1 MTGDDWNMDYK
12 DYAIAEKP
20 FDYEA
25 YIKERLKEISDLDDR
40 KYAKKVLWEG
50 LGDIFRHSE
59 EKYEK
64 LERRIYNE
72 IAIPENR
79 YQCGIT
85 IVPIKDYDP
94 INGIWFP
101 LDYSDIQEKKEIVRE
116 TVYWKLPDSRLQEI
130 PTECSGVA
138 LVNGEERTCRFRIVK
153 AVRYR
158 HMIEELYQVFVYNNV
173 RWTTINTAYLDRFYD
188 VIPESLE
195 DEQEESPDSYRI
207 NWGELSPFVEQ
218 NYMPLWNVEKFTF
231 DCVDFMMPCMDG
243 IHYEHEFDIE
253 EYGREHGYLI
263 GINEEIE
270 EIRQEE
276 NKIILKSK
284 EEIFENWIA
293 YRICGNYGDSGGREL
308 AMPLF
313 NSRRDSF
320 IRRYSYG
327 RENFMMSRTELFR
340 RVREF
345 ALEEY
350 VELIQFEI
358 VTGITSN
365 AIHADMNVFVKEEI
379 FPFEERRILKL
390 VFREKQAC
398 YLNESFIRFL
408 VSQIQLEQSEFKC
421 VGVMI

>member
-1 MTGDDWNMDYK
+1 MTGDGWNMDYK

-72 IAIPENR
+72 ITIPENR
-79 YQCGIT
+79 YECGIT

-101 LDYSDIQEKKEIVRE
+101 LDYSDLQETKEIVRK
-116 TVYWKLPDSRLQEI
+116 TIYWKLPDSRLQEV
-130 PTECSGVA
+130 PTECSGVV
-138 LVNGEERTCRFRIVK
+138 LVNGEERECRFRIVP
-153 AVRYR
+153 AIRYR
-158 HMIEELYQVFVYNNV
+158 HKVEELYQVFVYNNV
-173 RWTTINTAYLDRFYD
+173 RWTTVNTAYVDRFFD
-188 VIPESLE
+188 VIPEFTE
-195 DEQEESPDSYRI
+195 GDDDKAADSVRI
-207 NWGELSPFVEQ
+207 HWGELSTLVEED
-218 NYMPLWNVEKFTF
+218 YIPLWNVEKFTF

-243 IHYEHEFDIE
+243 IHYEHEFDVE

-270 EIRQEE
+270 ELRQEE
-276 NKIILKSK
+276 NKIILTSR
-284 EEIFENWIA
+284 EEIFENWTA
-293 YRICGNYGDSGGREL
+293 YRICSNHGSFVGREL

-313 NSRRDSF
+313 NSRKDSF
-320 IRRYSYG
+320 IRRYSYC
-327 RENFMMSRTELFR
+327 REGFMMSRTELFR

-345 ALEEY
+345 GLEDY
-350 VELIQFEI
+350 VELSDFEI
-358 VTGITSN
+358 VTEIMPN

-379 FPFEERRILKL
+379 FPFEERRIVKL
-390 VFREKQAC
+390 LFREKQKF
-398 YLNESFIRFL
+398 YLNESFVRFL
-408 VSQIQLEQSEFKC
+408 VSQIQLEQNEFKC